1 LCYTFYTG
9 LVRELARSHYV
20 LDKTPTNVFRVEDIM
35 RVLRKA
41 RLLCIFRDGRDV
53 VVSEFFH
60 LSRRGK
66 RVAKFAE
73 QVENWRDAVYT
84 PREAAEHHDIHC
96 IRFEDLRAQPD
107 TMLVKVRDFL
117 ALDADKA
124 IRADMLR
131 RSSFEFIT
139 RRKADV
145 EDRNSFYRAGS
156 SGDWHKKLNVEQ
168 KQLFADV
175 AGQALAD
182 LGYENS
188 TNWQKWQSVDPPTAL
203 TR

>member
-1 LCYTFYTG
+1 
-9 LVRELARSHYV
+9 
-20 LDKTPTNVFRVEDIM
+20 M
-35 RVLRKA
+35 RVLPKA

-66 RVAKFAE
+66 RVAKFVK

-84 PREAAEHHDIHC
+84 QREAAERHNIHC
-96 IRFEDLRAQPD
+96 LRFEDLRTQPD
-107 TMLVKVRDFL
+107 TTLVKILDFL
-117 ALDADKA
+117 ALDADQA

-139 RRKADV
+139 GRKADV
-145 EDRNSFYRAGS
+145 KDRNSFYRSGS
-156 SGDWHKKLNVEQ
+156 SGDWREKLSIEQ

-175 AGQALAD
+175 AGQALVD

-188 TNWQKWQSVDPPTAL
+188 TDWQKW
-203 TR
+203 